1 MALTLTD
8 WIVIIVILGF
18 LIYQALL
25 ARRHMKSVAD
35 FLTGGRCARRY
46 LLSIADGAAAMGAI
60 TILALFEL
68 YYEGGFTPIWW
79 NILSTVVY
87 LAITLSGWVIYR
99 FRQTR
104 AMTMAQFFGIR
115 YGNSFRI
122 FAGFTSQR

>member
-60 TILALFEL
+60 LNSLKLRHDL
-68 YYEGGFTPIWW
+68 YPFARNKYNLHAYLSI
-79 NILSTVVY
+79 ILSESSIFSLKQTATVLN
-87 LAITLSGWVIYR
+87 LAR
-99 FRQTR
+99 
-104 AMTMAQFFGIR
+104 
-115 YGNSFRI
+115 NK
-122 FAGFTSQR
+122 